1 MQEHLEPPRRAKAEW
16 EWSAGRTEAG
26 SSTDSLEA
34 AEVMGT
40 LEWSR
45 SILAVEV
52 RWERWRLTL
61 SCFPFM
67 DHSTRDDWLVHHS
80 RCKTW
85 CAFGICGAFRLHVWF
100 CVCVC
105 VCVCLCVCVS
115 VSSGGSALFNL
126 LVPCACPRRAGSC
139 PRRAG
144 RGSRSRS
151 VRAAGKLPGSVRAGG
166 RKGDTA
172 RAQREPED

>member
-1 MQEHLEPPRRAKAEW
+1 MIGLSTTQDVRRGAPLE
-16 EWSAGRTEAG
+16 SVGR
-26 SSTDSLEA
+26 SVS
-34 AEVMGT
+34 M
-40 LEWSR
+40 
-45 SILAVEV
+45 
-52 RWERWRLTL
+52 
-61 SCFPFM
+61 
-67 DHSTRDDWLVHHS
+67 
-80 RCKTW
+80 
-85 CAFGICGAFRLHVWF
+85 FGF
-100 CVCVC
+100 VCVC